1 MVSAAALLACPGQ
14 AFAEEDRALFWRV
27 TTKDKLSCII
37 FGYARLPASLAPD
50 IVRDGIRMVEQTP
63 RLVADVPNFDL
74 PPMNFTLR
82 RPLLPRLGQRTA
94 AELREILARSGKTE
108 QALASTPGI
117 FIVMFLAFE
126 GQTDLGRA
134 ESVGDAIVNRA
145 TELGRPITSL
155 LTVDEVKR
163 MVKPI
168 DSFIRLDDTIDDKT
182 ITQLLDLRKQVGP
195 LGAHMER
202 LYRDR
207 KSQELYRFTD
217 TLENITPLS
226 SSSSSMRS
234 DPDLPLSR
242 FLLFLAL
249 GDPGFFLLPVGSL
262 MGPDGVL
269 ERLRRQGA
277 DIEILA

>member
-1 MVSAAALLACPGQ
+1 
-14 AFAEEDRALFWRV
+14 
-27 TTKDKLSCII
+27 
-37 FGYARLPASLAPD
+37 
-50 IVRDGIRMVEQTP
+50 
-63 RLVADVPNFDL
+63 
-74 PPMNFTLR
+74 
-82 RPLLPRLGQRTA
+82 
-94 AELREILARSGKTE
+94 
-108 QALASTPGI
+108 
-117 FIVMFLAFE
+117 
-126 GQTDLGRA
+126 
-134 ESVGDAIVNRA
+134 
-145 TELGRPITSL
+145 
-155 LTVDEVKR
+155 
-163 MVKPI
+163 
-168 DSFIRLDDTIDDKT
+168 
-182 ITQLLDLRKQVGP
+182 
-195 LGAHMER
+195 MER